1 MKKNISILIYS
12 LSSGGAER
20 VVSILLDKLK
30 EKYNITLVL
39 MNNTIFYDI
48 PKDVEVV
55 YIEKSNPNESGIKK
69 FLKLPILGLKYK
81 KLLEDK
87 KIDVSLSFM
96 VRPNYINAFAKFFGS
111 RAKTIICE
119 RSMFSFQFGY
129 KNIQSFLNRLLVKLY
144 NFADLIVANSK
155 GNKEDLKKNFKIKT
169 EVKTIYN
176 VLNIEQIRR
185 KKEENVDIEKKDFTF
200 ITIGRIDEGKN
211 HKLIINAIKNI
222 DAKLWIIGDGH
233 LKKELEGMIKN
244 LKLQN
249 KVKLLGKQSNPY
261 KFLSKADAF
270 VFSSNHEG
278 FPNVLLEALACE
290 LPIIS
295 TDCRSGPREIL
306 APNSDFTKQATDIE
320 IAEFGVLVPVG
331 DVKKMADAMK
341 MIIEDEN
348 LRNRLRKKALNR
360 AKDFEIDKIIKE
372 WEEIIEK
379 VYKETK
385 CK

>member
-144 NFADLIVANSK
+144 NFSDLIIANSK
-155 GNKEDLKKNFKIKT
+155 GNKEDLKKNFNIKT
-169 EVKTIYN
+169 EIKTIYN
-176 VLNIEQIRR
+176 VLDIEQIRR
-185 KKEENVDIEKKDFTF
+185 KKEDNVDIEKKDFTF

-211 HKLIINAIKNI
+211 HKLLINAIKNI

-360 AKDFEIDKIIKE
+360 AKDFEVDKIIKE

-379 VYKETK
+379 VN
-385 CK
+385 